1 MTKEFGALQEVIMLV
16 KILAMAV
23 IFSVDTIIV
32 GVGHHG
38 EDVGINIMLKWNY
51 GQNINQCNC

>member
-1 MTKEFGALQEVIMLV
+1 MLMS
-16 KILAMAV
+16 IGDGSYFL
-23 IFSVDTIIV
+23 VDTIIV

-51 GQNINQCNC
+51 GQNINQCNY